1 VNCILCH
8 LNPHVAVPVG
18 AGQVVF
24 GMSVCT
30 PDANR
35 LVEAMIEG
43 YSVRDVLR
51 DAKSGNW

>member
-1 VNCILCH
+1 MNCILCH